1 MRPRALI
8 RVLLAAGLTGLLA
21 ACSVLSLGYN
31 NADTLIQWRA
41 GKYFGFEG
49 AQKAEFERRV
59 RHFLAWHRRTALPQ
73 YALLANQMG
82 DRIARG
88 LTQDDLIWGYDA
100 FRNQLR
106 QSVQAGS
113 EQMGDLLD
121 ALSPAQVDRFRSRLA
136 EENRER
142 AKEYGLHASVE
153 VRREKRTKRN
163 VERLE
168 DWVGPLTEAQFRR
181 VEAYSDKAPLDGQW
195 RDRDRRRLQ
204 HELLAMI
211 GNGNARGMLATWA
224 VTWEQNREPAYADAL
239 NANLQ
244 EYFRMMLDL
253 DGTLSA
259 AQRDKA
265 VRRMREFAG
274 EFTAL
279 AAVADAAR

>member
-1 MRPRALI
+1 MI
-8 RVLLAAGLTGLLA
+8 RVLLAAGLSVVLA
-21 ACSVLSLGYN
+21 ACSVLTLGYN

-41 GKYFGFEG
+41 AKYFDFED

-59 RHFLAWHRRTALPQ
+59 RLFLAWHRRTALPQ
-73 YALLANQMG
+73 YASLAHEMG

-88 LTQDDLIWGYDA
+88 LAQDDLIWGYDA
-100 FRNQLR
+100 FRTQLR

-121 ALSPAQVDRFRSRLA
+121 ALSPAQVDRFRLRLD
-136 EENRER
+136 EENRAY
-142 AKEYGLHASVE
+142 AKEYGLHASAQ

-168 DWVGPLTEAQFRR
+168 DWVGPLTEAQVRR
-181 VEAYSDKAPLDGQW
+181 VEMYSARAPLDGQW
-195 RDRDRRRLQ
+195 RVHDRRRLQ
-204 HELLAMI
+204 HELLAMV
-211 GNGNARGMLATWA
+211 GERNARAMLAKWA
-224 VTWEQNREPAYADAL
+224 VGWDRNREPAYADAL

-253 DGTLSA
+253 DDTLSS
-259 AQRDKA
+259 AQRDRA
-265 VRRMREFAG
+265 VRRMRAFAG

-279 AAVADAAR
+279 AALADTVR